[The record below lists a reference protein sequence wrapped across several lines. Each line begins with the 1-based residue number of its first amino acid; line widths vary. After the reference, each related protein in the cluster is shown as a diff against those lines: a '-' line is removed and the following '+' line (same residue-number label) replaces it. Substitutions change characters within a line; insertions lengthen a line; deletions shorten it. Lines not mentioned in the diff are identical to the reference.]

1 MKFKT
6 WFPVGV
12 LAAFS
17 LVQAVAQT
25 VSITVNGQPVCAN
38 TTVACTVEVNVT
50 PGSGVG
56 TTGPT
61 QSATAPAFSPA
72 VGTYSA
78 AQLVSLRSSTAGA
91 QIYYTTNGAA
101 PTASS
106 SLYSQPIS
114 VSATTTIKA
123 MAVASGYN
131 SSSVVSGTYTVS
143 SAPTGTA
150 LTACQPITAAGSY
163 YLANDV
169 TCGTQGFALNANNIS
184 LNLNGHTV
192 YYGNTSSM
200 APAISICDNWY
211 TNLPQVACGNGAHA
225 KPTVFNGK
233 IVQVA
238 GTTPFT
244 HAIWI
249 GQGNGVG
256 GGSLHDLSIT
266 IQEPGTQAI
275 YGDYP
280 GNGWKIQN
288 NTIVDNVTNIEHPGQ
303 GPLSARAQFQG
314 MAIQLNNGE
323 NSAPPSGVFDV
334 ISGNTIKGTPQ
345 GGIYDTSQNTQI
357 YSNNITLST
366 HYSNDYGVTVIA
378 DGQLV
383 HDNVISGRGR
393 GLDAESSNF
402 QLYNNTINVHEEAN
416 NSEYNG
422 CELAGSDGIRVKN
435 YAGNTSTTNG
445 VVKNNTIT
453 VNGQY
458 CEANGIALTQ
468 LTGGSLS
475 IANNSITVI
484 PGANTGND
492 TAGAGAGY
500 YGVRYDDVTSAA
512 AITWSKN
519 TITGDIGAYLDW
531 SGANTVIQ
539 AGQTWKL
546 SGKYGA
552 VAIDG
557 GSASAGFPVA
567 LTIQDTLPST
577 KVFCGS
583 DSTATIK
590 VGGAQTQCN

>member
-1 MKFKT
+1 MKFKI

-25 VSITVNGQPVCAN
+25 VSITVNGQPVCTN
-38 TTVACTVEVNVT
+38 STVACTVDISVG
-50 PGSGVG
+50 PGSGG
-56 TTGPT
+56 GSTSTGPT
-61 QSATAPAFSPA
+61 QSATTPAFSPA
-72 VGTYSA
+72 VGTYSST
-78 AQLVSLRSSTAGA
+78 QLVSLSSSTAGA

-101 PTASS
+101 PTTSS

-131 SSSVVSGTYTVS
+131 SSSVVSATYTINT
-143 SAPTGTA
+143 APTGTA
-150 LTACQPITAAGSY
+150 LTACQAINAAGSY

-184 LNLNGHTV
+184 LNLNGHTI
-192 YYGNTSSM
+192 YYGNTSSV

-225 KPTVFNGK
+225 NPTVYGGK

-249 GQGNGVG
+249 GEGNGIG
-256 GGSLHDLSIT
+256 AGYFHDLAIT
-266 IQEPGTQAI
+266 IQEPGTEAI
-275 YGDYP
+275 FGDYP
-280 GNGWKIQN
+280 GYGWKIQN
-288 NTIVDNVTNIEHPGQ
+288 NTITDKVTNIEHPGQ
-303 GPLSARAQFQG
+303 GPLSARSQFQG
-314 MAIQLNNGE
+314 MVIQLNNGD
-323 NSAPPSGVFDV
+323 NAAPPAGKYNV
-334 ISGNTIKGTPQ
+334 ISGNTILGSPQ
-345 GGIYDTSQNTQI
+345 GGIYDTTQNSQI
-357 YSNNITLST
+357 YSNNITLSSS
-366 HYSNDYGVTVIA
+366 YSNDYGVTIMA

-435 YAGNTSTTNG
+435 YAGNPSTTNG

-453 VNGQY
+453 VSGQY
-458 CEANGIALTQ
+458 CEANGIALSQ
-468 LTGGSLS
+468 LTGGSLALS
-475 IANNSITVI
+475 SNTVNI
-484 PGANTGND
+484 VPGSNASADASGN
-492 TAGAGAGY
+492 GY
-500 YGVRYDDVTSAA
+500 YVIRYDQVTSAA
-512 AITWSKN
+512 AVSWSKN
-519 TITGDIGAYLDW
+519 SFTGHGVYIYWDGADT
-531 SGANTVIQ
+531 TVQ

-546 SGKYGA
+546 TGSTVY
-552 VAIDG
+552 AIDG
-557 GSASAGFPVA
+557 GSSTTGFPQVLA
-567 LTIQDTLPST
+567 IADTIASP

-583 DSTATIK
+583 DSTAMVK